1 MPKAI
6 LTAIAIAGI
15 LFVLV
20 AGIQHAKAQF
30 LTITIK
36 ADGSIVPSNTLLQ
49 KEGNTYLITSDIVG
63 TITVEKGDIVVDG
76 ANYTLWGPGADQN
89 FIAITLMANN
99 VTVENLH
106 VIGWRAGVYGAY
118 NNCTIANNVFASNYQ
133 AIAVYADDYII
144 ERNSISGSSDAAILI
159 DGGAV
164 RLQGDNNLIT
174 QNQIANNNWA
184 FDILNSNGTTIS
196 KNNVTGNKVILTLGT
211 QHANNSVA
219 GFHMLYLNNFVGNAQ
234 TLHVP
239 FGGPFI
245 SGVVPLSPA
254 GQWDNGSAGNYWSDY
269 QSRYPN
275 AAEIGNSGIGNTS
288 YMINESTTYS
298 DDYANGT
305 HISGIAILGTAI
317 DRYPLISPYNSS
329 NIAIG
334 LPYPSPSPSPNKSH
348 ASSPS
353 TSSSSSPSLSP
364 SPTRTSSPS
373 PSPSVPEFPPRIVI
387 AFLVIASA
395 TFLVATRKL
404 PWRTKR

>member
-20 AGIQHAKAQF
+20 AGIQDAKAQF

-36 ADGSIVPSNTLLQ
+36 ADGNIVPSNTVLQ

-76 ANYTLWGPGADQN
+76 DNYTLLGPGADQN

-133 AIAVYADDYII
+133 AIAVYANDYII
-144 ERNSISGSSDAAILI
+144 ERNSISGSSDVAILI
-159 DGGAV
+159 DGGAI
-164 RLQGDNNLIT
+164 RSQGDNNLIT

-211 QHANNSVA
+211 QHENNSVA

-245 SGVVPLSPA
+245 SCVVPLSPA

-275 AAEIGNSGIGNTS
+275 VTEMGNSGLGNTP

-305 HISGIAILGTAI
+305 QISGIAVLGTAI

-329 NIAIG
+329 IIAIG
-334 LPYPSPSPSPNKSH
+334 LPYPSPSPSQNKSP
-348 ASSPS
+348 APSPS

-373 PSPSVPEFPPRIVI
+373 PSPSVPEFPTWIVI
-387 AFLVIASA
+387 ASLMIAAA

-404 PWRTKR
+404 PWHTKR

>member
-1 MPKAI
+1 MKAI
-6 LTAIAIAGI
+6 LTAIAFATLLLSFMAGTY
-15 LFVLV
+15 V
-20 AGIQHAKAQF
+20 AKAQS

-36 ADGSIVPSNTLLQ
+36 ADGSIDPSNVAIQRERNSYRVT
-49 KEGNTYLITSDIVG
+49 GDINVA
-63 TITVEKGDIVVDG
+63 ITVEKGDIVVDG
-76 ANYTLWGPGADQN
+76 ENHTLLGTGADQN
-89 FIAITLMANN
+89 FIAITLMASN
-99 VTVENLH
+99 VTVEDLH
-106 VIGWRAGVYGAY
+106 FSGWRAGVYGAF
-118 NNCTIANNVFASNYQ
+118 NNCTIANNEFANNYQ

-144 ERNSISGSSDAAILI
+144 EGNSISGSTDTAILI
-159 DGGAV
+159 DGGATQP
-164 RLQGDNNLIT
+164 QGDGNLIT

-196 KNNVTGNKVILTLGT
+196 KNNVTGNSVILTLGT
-211 QHANNSVA
+211 QHANNSNA
-219 GFHMLYLNNFVGNAQ
+219 GFHMLYLNNFASNAQ

-239 FGGPFI
+239 FGGPLI